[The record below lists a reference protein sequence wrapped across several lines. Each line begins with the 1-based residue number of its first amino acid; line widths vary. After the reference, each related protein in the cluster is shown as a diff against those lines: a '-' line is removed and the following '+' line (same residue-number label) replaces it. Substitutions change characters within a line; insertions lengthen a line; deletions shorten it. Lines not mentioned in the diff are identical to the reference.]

1 MYSILI
7 IPIVSI
13 ISLLCLYVSY
23 LIFTQICCKNNS
35 ESFCSASDDKSEKIL
50 QSDYLKFNN
59 NFEEKEII

>member
-1 MYSILI
+1 MYLILI

-13 ISLLCLYVSY
+13 ISLLCLYLIY
-23 LIFTQICCKNNS
+23 LILKQMYCKNNS
-35 ESFCSASDDKSEKIL
+35 ESFCSDSDDKSEKIL